1 MALDSKEKKEL
12 AKRRKEAAKQA
23 QQYHKNKNK
32 QKKESAKKE
41 KSQKGKTKKEKTKKE
56 KTKPKKSVSKI
67 EEAVNSGK
75 ASNYENISRE
85 EKFMRESEERIRN
98 LKPQDF
104 EDGYYIDEYAE
115 KQRQKKRLKIIR
127 KQEREVIKRNKKPMT
142 SKQVR
147 KRRIIITASIFLAVI
162 VIGVILSLTVL
173 FKTEKIDI
181 EGDEYYYDNQIIG
194 FSNVSLQQNIFI
206 AALNST
212 PDKISEKLPYVEKAE
227 IGVAIPD
234 TVTIKITNAVPSYAV
249 KDGSEFLI
257 ISSKGRILERTAQNA
272 KGLTELVCSEV
283 ENKEPGSY
291 LTFSDSNVSDI
302 LETVASSLSENGVDK
317 VTALDIK
324 NLNEITFNYDN
335 HITVKLG
342 LPEDL
347 NYKIRT
353 AMKIINEKLDP
364 NKTGAIYGTLDVSTC
379 AKNKM
384 SHYKPADTEPPT
396 TVPATTNPSEATQET
411 TLDQNGNAYNNGT
424 GDDYSAG
431 GNAYDNGT
439 GGDYSAGGS
448 AYDNGGTGYDY
459 SAGGSAYDNG
469 GTGYDYS
476 AGGNAYDNGGTGY
489 DYNAGADYNW
499 NSGYDAYS
507 GGQW

>member
-1 MALDSKEKKEL
+1 MKKGGLTVALDSKDKKEL

-23 QQYHKNKNK
+23 QQYRKNQEKR
-32 QKKESAKKE
+32 KKESAKKE
-41 KSQKGKTKKEKTKKE
+41 KPKKDKTKKEKSKKE
-56 KTKPKKSVSKI
+56 KTKPKKKVSKI

-75 ASNYENISRE
+75 ASKYENISRE

-98 LKPQDF
+98 LKPHDF

-142 SKQVR
+142 NKQIR
-147 KRRIIITASIFLAVI
+147 KRRIIISASIFLAVI

-212 PDKISEKLPYVEKAE
+212 PEKISENLPYVEKAE

-249 KDGSEFLI
+249 KDGNEFLI
-257 ISSKGRILERTAQNA
+257 ISSKGRILERTGQNA
-272 KGLTELVCSEV
+272 KNLTELVCSEV

-291 LTFSDSNVSDI
+291 LVFADSNVSDI
-302 LETVASSLSENGVDK
+302 LESVATSLSENGVDK

-324 NLNEITFNYDN
+324 NLNDITFNYDN

-353 AMKIINEKLDP
+353 AMKIIDEKLDP
-364 NKTGAIYGTLDVSTC
+364 NKTGEIYGTLDVSTC

-384 SHYKPADTEPPT
+384 SHYKPADTEPLT
-396 TVPATTNPSEATQET
+396 TVPATTVPTEATEQT
-411 TLDQNGNAYNNGT
+411 TLDQNGNAYDNG
-424 GDDYSAG
+424 GGYDYGAN
-431 GNAYDNGT
+431 GNAYDNG
-439 GGDYSAGGS
+439 GGYDYGANGN
-448 AYDNGGTGYDY
+448 AYDNGG
-459 SAGGSAYDNG
+459 
-469 GTGYDYS
+469 GYDYS
-476 AGGNAYDNGGTGY
+476 AGGNAYDNGGGY
-489 DYNAGADYNW
+489 DYSAGADYNW
-499 NSGYDAYS
+499 NAGYDAYS
-507 GGQW
+507 AGQW